1 MICPF
6 CGEENVPGQETC
18 LSCGEDLTAFEAL
31 KSRDK
36 LERSLVKDKL
46 LPVALCEVLAVS
58 PDSPIARVAKDLNA
72 FNRCCLVVENQELKG
87 IVTVRDILK
96 KAMFKGLD
104 LEKTPIS
111 QIMTK
116 DPETLNPQDS
126 LAMALNKMSVGGY
139 RHIPIVVGAGRYSVI
154 SVRDILAYL
163 AGQLPSN

>member
-6 CGEENVPGQETC
+6 CGEENIRGQENC
-18 LSCGEDLTAFEAL
+18 ISCGEDLTAFEAI

-46 LPVALCEVLAVS
+46 LPVAQCEVLAVS
-58 PDSPIARVAKDLNA
+58 PDSSIVSVAENLNA
-72 FNRCCLVVENQELKG
+72 FNRCCLVVEGNKIQG
-87 IVTVRDILK
+87 IVTVRDILQ

-111 QIMTK
+111 QIMTQ
-116 DPETLNPQDS
+116 DTEVLNSQDS
-126 LAMALNKMSVGGY
+126 LANALNKMSVGGF
-139 RHIPIVVGAGRYSVI
+139 RHVPIVVGPGRYSVI

-163 AGQLPSN
+163 AGKLPSS